1 MVKKIRVKATATVSN
16 LNCGFDVL
24 GMAINEPCDFID
36 LEMNDSG
43 EVLITG
49 IAGCSSL
56 SLDPDK
62 NVVGAVLK
70 AMISKAGTIAGLN
83 LGTKPGFK
91 AYIEKGITPGSGIG
105 SSAASSAAAAFAA
118 NELMGKIFSPEELVA
133 FAMEGERL
141 ASGTAHAD
149 NVAPALLGGI
159 TLIRSYEPLDI
170 IRVNIPPELFCVVIH
185 ADMEIKTS
193 MARGILDKNI
203 PLGTAVKQWGNVGGL
218 IAGFFSED
226 YDLIG
231 RSLVDHVAEPKRSS
245 HIPGFQELKQA
256 AMQNGAL
263 GAGISGSGPSVFALC
278 RGEVSGELVLRA
290 MKACMDARGINYN
303 AYLSPVNRTGAEICS
318 LS

>member
-1 MVKKIRVKATATVSN
+1 MGKKVRAKATATVSN

-36 LEMNDSG
+36 LEMTDSG
-43 EVLITG
+43 AVE
-49 IAGCSSL
+49 IAGIKGCQSL
-56 SLDPDK
+56 SKDPDK
-62 NVVGAVLK
+62 NVVGVVLN
-70 AMISKAGTIAGLN
+70 AMIRKTGTKAG
-83 LGTKPGFK
+83 FR

-118 NELMGKIFSPEELVA
+118 NELMGNIFSLKELVTC
-133 FAMEGERL
+133 AMEGERL

-159 TLIRSYEPLDI
+159 TLIRSYEPLEI
-170 IRVNIPPELFCVVIH
+170 VQIHIPPELLCVVIH
-185 ADMEIKTS
+185 PEMEIKTS
-193 MARGILDKNI
+193 MARGILDKHI

-218 IAGFFSED
+218 IAGFYSED

-245 HIPGFQELKQA
+245 LIPGFHEMKKA

-278 RGEVSGELVLRA
+278 RGEACGEAVLRT
-290 MKACMDARGINYN
+290 MKACMDARGINYS
-303 AYLSPVNRTGAEICS
+303 AYLSTVNREGVKIC
-318 LS
+318 

>member
-1 MVKKIRVKATATVSN
+1 MVTKIRVKATATVSN

-43 EVLITG
+43 AVVITG
-49 IAGCSSL
+49 IKGCSSL
-56 SLDPDK
+56 SLDPKK
-62 NVVGAVLK
+62 NVVGVVLN
-70 AMISKAGTIAGLN
+70 AMIRKTGMKAGFRAC
-83 LGTKPGFK
+83 
-91 AYIEKGITPGSGIG
+91 IEKGITPGSGIG

-118 NELMGKIFSPEELVA
+118 NELMGKIFSLNELVA

-185 ADMEIKTS
+185 PDMEIKTS
-193 MARGILDKNI
+193 MARGILDKHI

-226 YDLIG
+226 YALIG
-231 RSLVDHVAEPKRSS
+231 RSLVDHVAEPKRSTL
-245 HIPGFQELKQA
+245 IPGFPELKQA
-256 AMQNGAL
+256 AMENGAL

-278 RGEVSGELVLRA
+278 RGEASGEAVLRA
-290 MKACMDARGINYN
+290 MKACMDVRGVTYS
-303 AYLSPVNRTGAEICS
+303 AYLSPVNRAGAEIC
-318 LS
+318 